1 VTYKFDPENAP
12 GKKRIQQRIW
22 FGERQWQRIK
32 GRAIVTP
39 GIGSAAEFV
48 RLACEE
54 VLAIPPHRLISSE

>member
-1 VTYKFDPENAP
+1 MRKLNRKADRGG
-12 GKKRIQQRIW
+12 GKMPS
-22 FGERQWQRIK
+22 G

-54 VLAIPPHRLISSE
+54 VLAMPSHRLISSD